1 MYRRR
6 TLKSK
11 IQQYVSRK
19 DICCEKDI
27 DRPRIIQQII
37 QKYKTLHK
45 NGEPY
50 GGSYIDYLNNDL
62 LIFIGYKIDL
72 VNSKDQ
78 EGVQLWNELDKRM
91 YANKKLSE
99 PMVVR
104 LLNEVPLFFLLSF
117 LGYATYKESV

>member
-1 MYRRR
+1 
-6 TLKSK
+6 LS
-11 IQQYVSRK
+11 
-19 DICCEKDI
+19 
-27 DRPRIIQQII
+27 
-37 QKYKTLHK
+37 
-45 NGEPY
+45 
-50 GGSYIDYLNNDL
+50 SYIDYLNNDL

-99 PMVVR
+99 PISEPMVVR